1 MAEQVLIQFR
11 ADRTLK
17 NEVSEIYEALG
28 MDLPTALRV
37 FMVKSKQQRGL
48 PFDAVLPEKE
58 ITRAEALKAF
68 AELRSQAAVVP
79 EMSLQ
84 EIDDEISEARK
95 ERRVAE
101 A

>member
-11 ADRTLK
+11 ADRALK

-68 AELRSQAAVVP
+68 AELRSQAADVP
-79 EMSLQ
+79 EMSLR
-84 EIDDEISEARK
+84 EIDDEISETGK
-95 ERRVAE
+95 EKDTEKA
-101 A
+101 

>member
-11 ADRTLK
+11 ADRALK

-84 EIDDEISEARK
+84 EIDDEISEAGK
-95 ERRVAE
+95 ERGTGKA
-101 A
+101 